1 MTQLTDVFQPIC
13 QEVQTKLK
21 GVLRGLFGGMVKG
34 YLPQK
39 WIFRTDSETV
49 TFSVAKAGTASV
61 EAGEGSPPDVIIT
74 IDHDYLLEALKT
86 RRRPGF
92 QPRNI
97 NVEFKTGKGQTAFN
111 YIGKELGL

>member
-1 MTQLTDVFQPIC
+1 MTQLTDAFQPVC
-13 QEVQTKLK
+13 QDAQVKLK

-39 WIFRTDSETV
+39 WIFRTESEAV

-74 IDHDYLLEALKT
+74 IDHDYLLEALRT
-86 RRRPGF
+86 RKRPEVE
-92 QPRNI
+92 PRNLD
-97 NVEFKTGKGQTAFN
+97 VEFRTEKGRTAFN
-111 YIGKELGL
+111 YIRKEIGV